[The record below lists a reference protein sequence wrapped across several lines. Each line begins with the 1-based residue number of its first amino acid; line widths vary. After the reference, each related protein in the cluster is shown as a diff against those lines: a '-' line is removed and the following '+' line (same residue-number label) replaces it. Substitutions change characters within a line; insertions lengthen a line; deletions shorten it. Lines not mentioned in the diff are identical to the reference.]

1 MQIDKIKNSK
11 ICLHVDED
19 LILLDQGSLQCK
31 IVLSI
36 QNFLV
41 LIYILEVLI
50 KELNLNF
57 KTLYQWALLHLIAV
71 KNLFT
76 LNLS

>member
-36 QNFLV
+36 QNFFV
-41 LIYILEVLI
+41 LIYILGVLI
-50 KELNLNF
+50 KELNF
-57 KTLYQWALLHLIAV
+57 MTLYQWALLHLIAV